1 MRINKLP
8 GRVRAISSF
17 SIILSLALFIS
28 TANAW
33 DRKEAK
39 TFALLPSSSGNTEA
53 LTADAEG
60 NIFASTFFG
69 GEIHS
74 FSTTGE
80 RLKSIVVTPSSG
92 TLTDLAF
99 HPSTGAL
106 LIIDFGGK
114 KVLEVDP
121 ATGSATTFSEIP
133 GGENAGPNVMTF
145 DAIGNVYISD
155 SFQGTIWRIP
165 SSGGVAQSWIN
176 HPFLTTSGFPPFAA
190 NGIDFNNDFSKMYVA
205 NTGED
210 SIVQINIDSEGNAE
224 TAEILVN
231 GVNGPDGLIVDENN
245 NILVAANQS
254 NHIIVL
260 DATGKAITVLGD
272 FDGINKDG
280 VVDGLLMPA
289 DLVKID
295 DYIYVTNFALDLSV
309 FGLTQSYSTQY
320 TREVK
325 QHSIARI
332 KYKPEHEKDFQ

>member
-1 MRINKLP
+1 MRINLLP
-8 GRVRAISSF
+8 EYVRVISSF
-17 SIILSLALFIS
+17 SIMLSLTLFMS

-33 DRKEAK
+33 DRKKAK
-39 TFALLPSSSGNTEA
+39 TFALLPSSSANTEA

-106 LIIDFGGK
+106 LVIDFGGK

-121 ATGSATTFSEIP
+121 ATGSVTTFSEIP
-133 GGENAGPNVMTF
+133 GGENSGPNVMTF
-145 DAIGNVYISD
+145 DAIGNVYVSD
-155 SFQGTIWRIP
+155 SFQGVIWRIP
-165 SSGGVAQSWIN
+165 PSGGVAQQWIQ
-176 HPFLTTSGFPPFAA
+176 HSLLTTSGFPPFAA
-190 NGIDFNNDFSKMYVA
+190 NGIDFNSNFSKMYVA

-231 GVNGPDGLIVDENN
+231 SVNGPDGLIVDEND

-254 NHIIVL
+254 NQIIVL
-260 DATGKAITVLGD
+260 DASGKSISVLGD
-272 FDGINKDG
+272 FDGISKDG
-280 VVDGLLMPA
+280 VVEGLLMPA
-289 DLVKID
+289 DLVKVGK
-295 DYIYVTNFALDLSV
+295 YIYVTNFALDLSV
-309 FGLTQSYSTQY
+309 FGLTQNYSTQY
-320 TREVK
+320 TGQVK